1 MALPP
6 VSPGVRRL
14 EVCVTP
20 ETLATALRAAGYE
33 PRRPEVLAVA
43 AALAQRGDGLP
54 ALLLEGPPGVGKSAL
69 ATAVAVATGRRLIA
83 HQAHAWTDADELF
96 VGVDVQAAVAGE
108 SANVRQD
115 GVLAIAARASASPEG
130 CVLLLDELDK
140 SQERAEAL
148 LLDWLQTGRVP
159 VAPGRHLMTRAGGC
173 LVLITSNAQRPLS
186 DALLRRV
193 GRVRM
198 DPLPIAQQVALL
210 GARTALPGGVVRA
223 LWVVAREAA
232 TADGAI
238 VSLQEGYRI
247 LEAMEIV
254 EGVADLRHVLATYG
268 ARGPKGRALVAR
280 DPRLTSLW
288 GAIVAARRMAA

>member
-6 VSPGVRRL
+6 VTPGVRSL
-14 EVCVTP
+14 EVRVSP

-69 ATAVAVATGRRLIA
+69 AAAVASATGRRLVA
-83 HQAHAWTDADELF
+83 YQAHAWTDADELF

-108 SANVRQD
+108 AHAVRQD
-115 GVLAIAARASASPEG
+115 GVLALAARASTTDEG
-130 CVLLLDELDK
+130 CVVLIDELDK
-140 SQERAEAL
+140 AQERAEAL

-159 VAPGRHLMTRAGGC
+159 VAPGRHLMTRHAGC
-173 LVLITSNAQRPLS
+173 LVLVTSNAQRQLS

-193 GRVRM
+193 GRVWM
-198 DPLPIAQQVALL
+198 DPLPVAQQVRLL
-210 GARTALPGGVVRA
+210 AARSGLADGIVRA

-232 TADGAI
+232 AADGQIA
-238 VSLQEGYRI
+238 SLQEGHRI
-247 LEAMEIV
+247 LEALRLA
-254 EGVADLRHVLATYG
+254 EGVADLRHVLSTHG

-288 GAIVAARRMAA
+288 GAIVAARRVAA